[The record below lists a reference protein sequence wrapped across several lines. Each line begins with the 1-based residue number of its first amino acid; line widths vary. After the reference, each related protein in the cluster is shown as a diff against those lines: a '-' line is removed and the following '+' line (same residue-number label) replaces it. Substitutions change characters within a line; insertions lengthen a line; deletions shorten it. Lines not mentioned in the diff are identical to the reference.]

1 MEYNYPSKDILEKNS
16 REIKHD
22 DNLYNLNDI
31 TYKKYNNKPLSFPIG
46 KDTNNEVYYLDLT
59 SISSILIT
67 GETGSGKSNSIHS
80 MLISI
85 LMKNSNIQLILIDPK
100 QVELQKYLELPNTFK
115 LLGNNTLNSLK
126 DLTYVLALIEERKGK
141 KSLDDEKDVIVVI
154 DEVTDIIDYKYT
166 ENILDNIISIA
177 SKYKIHLILSTNLN
191 SQEYISK
198 KLLNKFDFII
208 SFDLSSENLA
218 KYIKM
223 DGAHLLKSNGDALI
237 KNNNE
242 IVNIQ
247 TPYVSEKDINNVIN
261 YINKKN

>member
-16 REIKHD
+16 KEIRNND
-22 DNLYNLNDI
+22 DLYNLSNI
-31 TYKKYNNKPLSFPIG
+31 TYKKYNSKPLSFPIG
-46 KDTNNEVYYLDLT
+46 KDNNNEVYYLDL
-59 SISSILIT
+59 SNISSILIT
-67 GETGSGKSNSIHS
+67 GETGTGKSNFIHS

-85 LMKNSNIQLILIDPK
+85 LLKNNNIELVLIDPK

-126 DLTYVLALIEERKGK
+126 DLTYVLALIEERKK
-141 KSLDDEKDVIVVI
+141 LDNLNNVKDVIVVI
-154 DEVTDIIDYKYT
+154 DEITDIMDFEYT
-166 ENILDNIISIA
+166 DNILDNIISVA
-177 SKYKIHLILSTNLN
+177 SNYKIHVVLSTNLN
-191 SQEYISK
+191 SKEYISK
-198 KLLNKFDFII
+198 RLLNKFDFII
-208 SFDLSSENLA
+208 TFDLADESIA

-247 TPYVSEKDINNVIN
+247 TPYVSESDINKVID
-261 YINKKN
+261 YLNKKN

>member
-22 DNLYNLNDI
+22 DNLYNLSDI

-46 KDTNNEVYYLDLT
+46 KDTTNEVYYLDLT

-67 GETGSGKSNSIHS
+67 GETGSGKSNFIHS

-85 LMKNSNIQLILIDPK
+85 LMKNNNIQLILIDPK

-141 KSLDDEKDVIVVI
+141 
-154 DEVTDIIDYKYT
+154 
-166 ENILDNIISIA
+166 N
-177 SKYKIHLILSTNLN
+177 H
-191 SQEYISK
+191 
-198 KLLNKFDFII
+198 
-208 SFDLSSENLA
+208 
-218 KYIKM
+218 
-223 DGAHLLKSNGDALI
+223 
-237 KNNNE
+237 
-242 IVNIQ
+242 
-247 TPYVSEKDINNVIN
+247 
-261 YINKKN
+261 